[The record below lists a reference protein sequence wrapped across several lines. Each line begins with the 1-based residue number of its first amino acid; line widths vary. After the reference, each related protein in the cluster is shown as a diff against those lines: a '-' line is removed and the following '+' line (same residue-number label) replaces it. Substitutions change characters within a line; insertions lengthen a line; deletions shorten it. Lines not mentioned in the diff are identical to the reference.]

1 MLINSISPHP
11 RTSLSATS
19 EVWHW
24 TVMATVL
31 YVGGG
36 GAGGGPHPGLNFHFQ
51 YY

>member
-19 EVWHW
+19 EAWHW
-24 TVMATVL
+24 VVMATVL
-31 YVGGG
+31 YVWGD
-36 GAGGGPHPGLNFHFQ
+36 AGGGPHPGLNLHFQ